1 MAERKKVKVKIFDR
15 ELSLITEDEDLTL
28 EVAKYLNTVMEE
40 IKTELSDQPT
50 QVIAILAALNI
61 ASDLF
66 LERNKNKDLLIQA
79 TERIK
84 KLKLHI
90 NQTKVPNPTS

>member
-1 MAERKKVKVKIFDR
+1 MTERKKVKVKIFDR

-28 EVAKYLNTVMEE
+28 EVAKYLNSVMED
-40 IKTELSDQPT
+40 IKAELADQPT
-50 QVIAILAALNI
+50 QVIAVLAALNI

-90 NQTKVPNPTS
+90 NQPKVSNPNS